1 MQNSDYLRLF
11 LDEAEEIID
20 RLSGNLVL
28 LEKHPGEPRIIN
40 EVFRDAHTVKGSA
53 GAMGFTQMAE
63 VAHQMESVLSCL
75 RQKQVKPT
83 PLLFSALLSG
93 LDMIRQIKHDVY
105 ASGVERS
112 YNISAVVSALSQFLQ
127 AQSQVAAAMPA
138 MVMPASIAQDM
149 PRLSVEITLRAGTVM
164 KSARSYVI
172 LQGLKQLGQVIK
184 CEPSEEDLM
193 AERFDLRFVVE
204 LATEDSP
211 DNVVAFLGQD
221 GDIEDVKLQTVRT
234 EKTVKAMAG
243 QAPTELRH
251 EAKQHSVRVDVKK
264 LEALMNLVG
273 ELVIERNRLATIA
286 NIMERQNKEDASVRT
301 LMAVSAQLGRITG
314 DLQLEIMKAR
324 MIPISQLFSTFPR
337 LVRDLSQ
344 NLSKQI
350 ELHIEGNE
358 TELDRTIV
366 EEIRDPLI
374 HIVRNAVDHGVDS
387 PADRLAAGKSAA
399 GNITLRAT
407 HEENNVVITISD
419 DGRGIDGQA
428 VSRKAISMGLITE
441 DQVNSMTPEQVNQLI
456 FLPGLSTASKVTD
469 VSGRGVGMDI
479 VKNQLEKLGGSVD
492 ITSRAGIGTEF
503 IIRLPLTL
511 AIIRALLVRAGD
523 RDYAVPIASVSETK
537 RMHSV
542 EVKTVQGHECIVV
555 REQIV
560 PLVGLHR
567 VLGLTQPAETPTNLV
582 VAASGNTKVGLL
594 VDRLLGE
601 QEIVIKP
608 LGPFFHD
615 NREFAGAT
623 ILGDGRVI
631 PIIDVKGLFDLINRK

>member
-20 RLSGNLVL
+20 RLTGNLVL

-75 RQKQVKPT
+75 RQKQVEPT

-112 YNISAVVSALSQFLQ
+112 YNIAIIVGSFAQFLQ

-138 MVMPASIAQDM
+138 AVLPTAVGQNMPKLRI
-149 PRLSVEITLRAGTVM
+149 EITLRAGTVM

-172 LQGLKQLGQVIK
+172 LQGLKQLGEVIK
-184 CEPSEEDLM
+184 CEPPEADLM
-193 AERFDLRFVVE
+193 AERFDLRFVVV

-221 GDIEDVKLQTVRT
+221 GDIEDVKLQTVRA
-234 EKTVKAMAG
+234 EAAVKAMSG

-264 LEALMNLVG
+264 LESLMNLVG
-273 ELVIERNRLATIA
+273 ELVIERNRLATVA
-286 NIMERQNKEDASVRT
+286 GIMERQNKEDASVRT
-301 LMAVSAQLGRITG
+301 LMAVSGQLGRITG

-344 NLSKQI
+344 GLGKKI
-350 ELHIEGNE
+350 ELHLEGTE

-374 HIVRNAVDHGVDS
+374 HIVRNAVDHGVDL
-387 PADRLAAGKSAA
+387 PADRLAAGKSAV

-428 VSRKAISMGLITE
+428 VSRKALAMGLITE
-441 DQVNSMTPEQVNQLI
+441 DQVNAMTPEQVNQLI

-492 ITSRAGIGTEF
+492 ITSKVGLGTDF

-511 AIIRALLVRAGD
+511 AIIRALLVRACD
-523 RDYAVPIASVSETK
+523 RDYAIPIASVSETK

-542 EVKTVQGHECIVV
+542 EIRTVQGHECIMV

-560 PLVGLHR
+560 PVVSLHQ
-567 VLGLTQPAETPTNLV
+567 VLELAKPSENPINLV

-608 LGPFFHD
+608 LGPFFHA

-623 ILGDGRVI
+623 ILGDGRVV
-631 PIIDVKGLFDLINRK
+631 PIIDIKGLFDLINKK

>member
-11 LDEAEEIID
+11 LDEAEEIIN
-20 RLSGNLVL
+20 RLTGNLVL
-28 LEKHPGEPRIIN
+28 LEKNPEEPRIIN

-75 RQKQVKPT
+75 RQRQVHPT

-105 ASGVERS
+105 ASGVERA
-112 YNISAVVSALSQFLQ
+112 YNISSVVSALTQFLQ
-127 AQSQVAAAMPA
+127 AQAQVAVAMPA
-138 MVMPASIAQDM
+138 TVMPTAMVQNL
-149 PRLSVEITLRAGTVM
+149 PRHRVEITLRAGTVM

-172 LQGLKQLGQVIK
+172 LQGLKQLGSIVK
-184 CEPSEEDLM
+184 CEPSESDLI

-234 EKTVKAMAG
+234 ETAAKAMLG
-243 QAPTELRH
+243 QAPAELRLV
-251 EAKQHSVRVDVKK
+251 ANQHSVRVDVKK

-286 NIMERQNKEDASVRT
+286 GIMERQNKEDASVRT
-301 LMAVSAQLGRITG
+301 LMAVSGQLGRITG

-344 NLSKQI
+344 GLSKQI
-350 ELHIEGNE
+350 ELHLEGNE

-374 HIVRNAVDHGVDS
+374 HIVRNAVDHGIDL
-387 PADRLAAGKSAA
+387 PADRLAAGKSAV

-428 VSRKAISMGLITE
+428 VSRKAIAMGLITE
-441 DQVNSMTPEQVNQLI
+441 DQMNAMTAEQVNQLI
-456 FLPGLSTASKVTD
+456 LLPGLSTASKVTD

-479 VKNQLEKLGGSVD
+479 VKNQLEKLGGSVE
-492 ITSRAGIGTEF
+492 ITSKVGSGTEF

-511 AIIRALLVRAGD
+511 AIIRALLVRACD

-542 EVKTVQGHECIVV
+542 EIKTVQGHECIVV
-555 REQIV
+555 REQII
-560 PLVGLHR
+560 PLVGLHQ
-567 VLGLTQPAETPTNLV
+567 VLELGKPAEAPSNLV

-608 LGPFFHD
+608 LGPFFHY

-623 ILGDGRVI
+623 ILGDGRVV
-631 PIIDVKGLFDLINRK
+631 PIIDVKGLFDLINKK